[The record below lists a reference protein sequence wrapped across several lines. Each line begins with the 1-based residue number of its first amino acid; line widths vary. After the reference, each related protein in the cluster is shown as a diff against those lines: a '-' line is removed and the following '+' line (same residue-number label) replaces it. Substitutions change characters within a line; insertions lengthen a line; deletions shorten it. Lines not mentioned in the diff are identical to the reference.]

1 MESAFKWYET
11 NKAETEADYG
21 YTSIPGKCKTDES
34 KGVTNDKGYV
44 NVAPR
49 SSSGL
54 MASIEAGPTSVA
66 IEASGFVFQSY

>member
-1 MESAFKWYET
+1 MYSAFKWYET

-21 YTSIPGKCKTDES
+21 YTGTEGKCKTDVY
-34 KGVTNDKGYV
+34 KGVTNVKGYV
-44 NVAPR
+44 NVAKG

-66 IEASGFVFQSY
+66 IEASCLAF